1 MKALPFLPQTFNN
14 TLKKQ
19 VRINLMTVYKEY
31 NDVKKKYKE
40 TVYNVNVI
48 ALWSKVT

>member
-31 NDVKKKYKE
+31 NDVKKSIKKQYITLTSLHCGAK
-40 TVYNVNVI
+40 
-48 ALWSKVT
+48 